1 MTEFT
6 NAPPCLSD
14 EALLAITE
22 QHFGITGKI
31 QPLASERDQN
41 ARLSTSHGDYV
52 LKVANLAEDPA
63 LLSLQNAVLS
73 HLETVDPSLGVPRVV
88 AAKNGRHLV
97 TDACPGQGMLVRL
110 LTFLDGRLF
119 STVERSPPLL
129 TSLGRFMGRLSSA
142 LQCFGHPAAHRP
154 EFLWNLDNALT
165 CKTYLED
172 ISDDRFYRSVRCPV
186 PPRSCRSQSW
196 CAPRGGGEGW
206 PAPGNGCLRRPR
218 NASAAGDFS

>member
-119 STVERSPPLL
+119 RHRREIPGFAHKPGLLHGPPFIGLAVFRPSCGPPPGISVE
-129 TSLGRFMGRLSSA
+129 LG
-142 LQCFGHPAAHRP
+142 
-154 EFLWNLDNALT
+154 
-165 CKTYLED
+165 
-172 ISDDRFYRSVRCPV
+172 
-186 PPRSCRSQSW
+186 
-196 CAPRGGGEGW
+196 
-206 PAPGNGCLRRPR
+206 
-218 NASAAGDFS
+218 